1 MQTSALPLGYAAIW
15 SGRRDSNPRP
25 SPWQGDAL
33 PLSHFRLIINCWCPE
48 AESNHR
54 HEDFQS
60 SALPTELSG
69 QIFDRSFETTIIIYN
84 IILKLSI
91 DLWALLLVIIKKP
104 PFLIG
109 TGINRLILLG
119 LPLKNYI
126 FYYRNGILLLP
137 FRPLRLFYLSLLFL
151 SLSVLPLSC
160 PYYNCI

>member
-1 MQTSALPLGYAAIW
+1 
-15 SGRRDSNPRP
+15 
-25 SPWQGDAL
+25 
-33 PLSHFRLIINCWCPE
+33 
-48 AESNHR
+48 
-54 HEDFQS
+54 
-60 SALPTELSG
+60 
-69 QIFDRSFETTIIIYN
+69 
-84 IILKLSI
+84 LSI